1 MANAF
6 YPLWKQAI
14 LIGTGASEL
23 NTGAGA
29 SVIFVDTGTYTYS
42 TAHDFF
48 ADLTGT
54 YGDGGTARANSEV
67 ITSPTYN
74 TPSAGVFDGADTVFA
89 SVNTSSTTVEGF
101 VIFVNDSSADATS
114 YLVAYF
120 DASITGM
127 PFSTS
132 SGAQV
137 TIAWNASGIFAL

>member
-23 NTGAGA
+23 NSGAGA

-48 ADLTGT
+48 NDLSGT
-54 YGDGGTARANSEV
+54 YGDGGTARANSEI
-67 ITSPTYN
+67 ITSPTY
-74 TPSAGVFDGADTVFA
+74 TSGTFDGADTVFA

-101 VIFVNDSSADATS
+101 VIFNNDSTADASS

-120 DASITGM
+120 DTSITGM

-137 TIAWNASGIFAL
+137 TITWNASGIFAL

>member
-1 MANAF
+1 M
-6 YPLWKQAI
+6 
-14 LIGTGASEL
+14 

-29 SVIFVDTGTYTYS
+29 SVIFVDTATYTYS

-48 ADLTGT
+48 ADLLGT
-54 YGDGGTARANSEV
+54 YGDGGTARANSEI
-67 ITSPTYN
+67 ITSPTYAN
-74 TPSAGVFDGADTVFA
+74 GTFDGADTVFA
-89 SVNTSSTTVEGF
+89 SVNTGGVTVEGF
-101 VIFVNDSSADATS
+101 VIFVNDSTADASS

-137 TIAWNASGIFAL
+137 TISWNGSGIFDL

>member
-48 ADLTGT
+48 NDLSGT

-67 ITSPTYN
+67 ITSPTY
-74 TPSAGVFDGADTVFA
+74 TLGTFDGADTVFA

-114 YLVAYF
+114 PLVAFF

-132 SGAQV
+132 SGSQV

>member
-29 SVIFVDTGTYTYS
+29 SVIFVDTGTYTYN

-48 ADLTGT
+48 ADLSGT
-54 YGDGGTARANSEV
+54 YGDGGTNRASSEV
-67 ITSPTYN
+67 ITTPTYTN
-74 TPSAGVFDGADTVFA
+74 GTFDGDNTVFA
-89 SVNTSSTTVEGF
+89 AVNSGGVSIEGF

-114 YLVAYF
+114 YLVAYY
-120 DASITGM
+120 DASITGA

-137 TIAWNASGIFAL
+137 TIAWNASGIFDL

>member
-23 NTGAGA
+23 NSGAGA

-48 ADLTGT
+48 NDLSGT
-54 YGDGGTARANSEV
+54 YGDGGTGRANSEV
-67 ITSPTYN
+67 ITSTTY
-74 TPSAGVFDGADTVFA
+74 TSGTFDGADTTFA

-101 VIFVNDSSADATS
+101 VIFNNDSSADITS

-120 DASITGM
+120 DTSITGM

-132 SGAQV
+132 SGSQV
-137 TIAWNASGIFAL
+137 TITWNASGIFAL

>member
-48 ADLTGT
+48 NDLSGT

-67 ITSPTYN
+67 ITTPTY
-74 TPSAGVFDGADTVFA
+74 TSGTFDGDDTVFA

-101 VIFVNDSSADATS
+101 VIFVNDSSADTTS

-132 SGAQV
+132 SGSQV

>member
-1 MANAF
+1 MANGF
-6 YPLWKQAI
+6 YQLWKQSI
-14 LIGTGASEL
+14 LTGVGASEL

-29 SVIFVDTGTYTYS
+29 SVIFVDTGTYSVNLT
-42 TAHDFF
+42 THDFF
-48 ADLTGT
+48 NDLSGT

-67 ITSPTYN
+67 ITSPTY
-74 TPSAGVFDGADTVFA
+74 TLGTFDGADTVFA

-114 YLVAYF
+114 PLVAFF

-132 SGAQV
+132 SGSQV

>member
-1 MANAF
+1 MANAL

-14 LIGTGASEL
+14 LTGSGASEL

-42 TAHDFF
+42 ALHDFF
-48 ADLTGT
+48 ADLSGT

-67 ITSPTYN
+67 ITTPTY
-74 TPSAGVFDGADTVFA
+74 TTGTFDGDDTVFA
-89 SVNTSSTTVEGF
+89 SVNTSGTTVEGF

-114 YLVAYF
+114 NLVAYY

-137 TIAWNASGIFAL
+137 TIAWHASGIFAL

>member
-48 ADLTGT
+48 NDLSGT

-67 ITSPTYN
+67 ITTPTYTN
-74 TPSAGVFDGADTVFA
+74 GTFDGDNTVFA
-89 SVNTSSTTVEGF
+89 SVNTSGTTVEGF
-101 VIFVNDSSADATS
+101 VIFVNDSSADTTS
-114 YLVAYF
+114 YLVAYY

-137 TIAWNASGIFAL
+137 TITWSGSGIFDL

>member
-48 ADLTGT
+48 NDLSGT

-67 ITSPTYN
+67 ITSPTY
-74 TPSAGVFDGADTVFA
+74 TSGTFDGADTVFA
-89 SVNTSSTTVEGF
+89 SVNTSGTTVEGF

-114 YLVAYF
+114 YLVAYY
-120 DASITGM
+120 DATITGM

-132 SGAQV
+132 SGSQV
-137 TIAWNASGIFAL
+137 TITWNASGIFDL